1 MTVDAKLEIK
11 PGRASRSYPNG
22 SNGFA
27 TLHVGVPRHGNIL
40 QIPIQTEVLAAVI
53 DDDQAAESRECVGI
67 RDYPG
72 MNGPYRES
80 LVGGDVDAVVH
91 APTRF

>member
-27 TLHVGVPRHGNIL
+27 TLHVGVARHGNIL

-53 DDDQAAESRECVGI
+53 DDDEAAKAGKNVCI
-67 RDYPG
+67 RD
-72 MNGPYRES
+72 R
-80 LVGGDVDAVVH
+80 AVM
-91 APTRF
+91 TRPHSSGVSAV